1 MANYSVLKAAV
12 EAVVKTNGNQEITG
26 ANMQSTLI
34 SIINSLG
41 TGYQFMGVATPST
54 SPGTP
59 DYNVAY
65 IGGAGTYANFGTS
78 VTVPV
83 GSICVFK
90 YNGSWTKEQ
99 IDVCL
104 DDVIAKA
111 NVISLDNA
119 IQWKAG
125 NIDPSTG
132 QILPSSNNN
141 YYSSIFPA
149 GLIKD
154 GITCDY
160 FNTRTFCIAYYDENN
175 NFQSRSSY
183 VPNKFDWNTISP
195 SQRIRIVVA
204 TVNVSDT
211 LSIDEVLTG
220 IRFLSIN
227 NKNISDKIDNLL
239 SGCPVSYKDP
249 DLFVVGTLNENG
261 NIIYL
266 NSNKAIFTRNVIIGK
281 SIIQLP
287 NTMQYNLAY
296 YNNGVFQSR
305 GDWVV
310 GNGNPQIID
319 ADEYKVI
326 IAKVT
331 AETYTEYGVSDTLE
345 NVQLFCNEAYANT
358 YGAWKASQLV
368 NLAVF
373 PYNVD
378 NYVFK
383 NIDNNGNEIDPATG
397 TSNYA
402 SVMVS
407 AGDYSYLKITSKRQG
422 YLACV
427 AKWDGVTGNFIERTS
442 YSDNIELE
450 NDNQYSVR
458 YVLFAPN
465 RTETLSEIFD
475 AFDIEVAFEQL
486 SPLNSYIKS
495 QSANTQVKQMQY
507 PLLAFNG
514 KFMHFSV
521 DDSVAIWRAL
531 INNPSVTSIFDTVY
545 FGALKELHDA
555 TGMCV
560 TINLFCCDAIVG
572 ETPTITLSDIPN
584 TWASEFQANSD
595 WLNFSLHS
603 YFTDQKYGTPV
614 TGHSL
619 LQDFTYCNTQ
629 IERFTGTK
637 DCISRQLRLGY
648 FNCPSE
654 EEAVSIANIQN
665 GVKIYSTADDN
676 RTDNMYLDGN
686 QREEMNSK
694 GLLYD
699 TNNELVFI
707 KSMPRLDDATN
718 ISAIISTLQQVKGT
732 QKVLEMFCH
741 ESSYI
746 TYKTAM
752 INLFNSLKSS
762 NGYDFAFLADLFNN

>member
-1 MANYSVLKAAV
+1 MANYAVLKAAV
-12 EAVVKTNGNQEITG
+12 EEVVKTNGNEEITG
-26 ANMQSTLI
+26 ANLQSTLL

-54 SPGTP
+54 SPGTQ

-90 YNGSWTKEQ
+90 YNGNWTKEL

-111 NVISLDNA
+111 NIISLDNA

-125 NIDPSTG
+125 NIGPSNG
-132 QILPSSNNN
+132 QILPPDNNN

-149 GLIKD
+149 GLIED

-160 FNTRTFCIAYYDENN
+160 FNTRHFCIAYYDENN

-183 VPNKFDWNTISP
+183 ATNKLDWNTISP

-204 TVNVSDT
+204 TRNVSDT

-227 NKNISDKIDNLL
+227 NKNISEKIDNLL

-249 DLFVVGTLNENG
+249 DLFVVGTLDESG
-261 NIIYL
+261 DIIYL

-287 NTMQYNLAY
+287 NTMQYNIAY
-296 YNNGVFQSR
+296 YSNGVFQRR
-305 GDWVV
+305 GNWVV

-319 ADEYKVI
+319 AAEYKVI
-326 IAKVT
+326 IANVS
-331 AETYTEYGVSDTLE
+331 AETYTDYGVSDTLE

-383 NIDNNGNEIDPATG
+383 NIDNNGNEIEPATG

-407 AGDYSYLKITSKRQG
+407 AGDYSYLKIASKRQG

-545 FGALKELHDA
+545 FGALKELRNAYH
-555 TGMCV
+555 
-560 TINLFCCDAIVG
+560 
-572 ETPTITLSDIPN
+572 
-584 TWASEFQANSD
+584 
-595 WLNFSLHS
+595 NF
-603 YFTDQKYGTPV
+603 
-614 TGHSL
+614 
-619 LQDFTYCNTQ
+619 
-629 IERFTGTK
+629 IR
-637 DCISRQLRLGY
+637 
-648 FNCPSE
+648 
-654 EEAVSIANIQN
+654 
-665 GVKIYSTADDN
+665 YS
-676 RTDNMYLDGN
+676 
-686 QREEMNSK
+686 
-694 GLLYD
+694 
-699 TNNELVFI
+699 
-707 KSMPRLDDATN
+707 
-718 ISAIISTLQQVKGT
+718 
-732 QKVLEMFCH
+732 
-741 ESSYI
+741 
-746 TYKTAM
+746 
-752 INLFNSLKSS
+752 
-762 NGYDFAFLADLFNN
+762 